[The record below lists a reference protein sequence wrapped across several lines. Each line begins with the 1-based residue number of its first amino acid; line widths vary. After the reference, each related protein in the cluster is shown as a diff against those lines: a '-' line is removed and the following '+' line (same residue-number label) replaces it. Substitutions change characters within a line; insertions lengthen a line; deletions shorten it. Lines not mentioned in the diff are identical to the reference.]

1 MTDDHV
7 ISYVGIHECL
17 SREDELSGA
26 KKSRSFKVTPD
37 NTLTEVQAAN
47 PQVADLTSELRVMQA
62 LHSKLPVGSRLV
74 SCSTR
79 GVVVLDQ
86 E

>member
-1 MTDDHV
+1 MEPAYVLIDRFAAMTDDHV
-7 ISYVGIHECL
+7 INYVGIHECL

-47 PQVADLTSELRVMQA
+47 PQ
-62 LHSKLPVGSRLV
+62 
-74 SCSTR
+74 
-79 GVVVLDQ
+79 
-86 E
+86 